1 VLPWSSPGLPLT
13 PCDRASGDFA
23 HAVDGDAGALFDSE
37 RVVGGFELDEGA
49 LADRA
54 GVDVGLQ
61 VDGAGGS
68 RSTLRTK

>member
-1 VLPWSSPGLPLT
+1 LPLT

-49 LADRA
+49 LPTGRVWTWVFRLMVLG
-54 GVDVGLQ
+54 GVDRHYEPNER
-61 VDGAGGS
+61 A
-68 RSTLRTK
+68 